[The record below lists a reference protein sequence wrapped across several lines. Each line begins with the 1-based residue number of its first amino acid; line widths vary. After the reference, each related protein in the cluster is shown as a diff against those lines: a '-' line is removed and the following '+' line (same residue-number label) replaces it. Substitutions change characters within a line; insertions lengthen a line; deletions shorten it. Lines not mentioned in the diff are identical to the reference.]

1 MKYGK
6 SLRLARR
13 PGWESAYVDYNQ
25 LKAILEQIEEIWS
38 HVQMTQW
45 SEEYEEDEDDIGP
58 DFHAQDGSDW
68 IQTFRASPR
77 RSNPFPP
84 APLHGSRTP
93 SPANVP
99 PNTATHPSL
108 HHHPNRPASQSNPTV
123 PHPNPSDSYTA
134 RQFQRLSVVFRLN
147 HNPHPNSRQPL
158 SPFHKAADLKVR
170 HLAERFLGLLQ
181 SEIEKVSLFALS
193 RVGELSDTVGS
204 LRFGDGLMSLEDTE
218 SHLHFPNTE
227 SEQSDN
233 DSNNSSPSSDDDNA
247 SSSDDDDSLSP
258 LNARSSP
265 SPVVAP
271 LDSKSS
277 LPFHH
282 HLQSHLPPS
291 TTASE
296 KGANTLRPMFSDHF
310 LGEESILVSA
320 VDEADSYTLIGT
332 ELLHLLRFICVN
344 AMAARKILKKHD
356 KLLSNRMMGSYYSR
370 KNKLQNPNEMSR
382 TSSQASL
389 PIYQPPQQPQNHS
402 HPHTPALHTHNH
414 PISPTRAATFSKQT
428 SDNVSHRLSG
438 TADAHLRTL
447 CNSAGISAISA
458 SLTAA
463 LIEFETAHYRAEEI
477 TRQTAERVE
486 QGTAGY
492 QSLKFESIHSS
503 HTSPPKAS
511 RETSQ
516 HLNLPVRRLRNVV
529 ESIRT
534 VRVVADVAYHP
545 FEAFLSRRALTI
557 TGSKLGDLGGQ
568 SLSALSFMLKYDPTT
583 APTQPAQFILEDM
596 IEYTDSKT
604 NQKFISMFQ
613 DTINEIINLASIF
626 LYTTNYY
633 IISPTSNSYAELL
646 KAPDS
651 SFGGALVGASSSSA
665 FLAAF
670 LYSVWM
676 LHGNFKSALSF
687 SAFCPIVGNVLYS
700 YALTNESLQTAY
712 VGRLLVGLG
721 SCEVCNRL
729 FITNTST
736 KSNLTS
742 ACARFVAASA
752 VGMSAGPFIA
762 SLLDAFAGRDV
773 EVDVGI
779 LGGLI
784 FNHVTGPGWVMAA
797 AWIIQLFML
806 LFYFKEPKLITKQDE
821 EEEPPDSSP
830 SNFKPP
836 TINND
841 DLLEPLPTSP
851 APSSPSTTPRHSSNS
866 LRQMDDSAAT
876 LTPNILEGLNPAV
889 QESQSQ
895 SQDEEEKQKLLGYI
909 SDDNS
914 YGATHGSNETENVED
929 PPPSFKFR
937 LPYFL
942 SPAILSDLKA
952 LSTKT
957 ATSIR
962 DYRALI
968 LSNHA
973 FPVTLLLFGLI
984 ELTDEILINSV
995 SLITRRYFR
1004 WHGASAG
1011 LFIAG
1016 LGIFVLPANFV
1027 VDKLSKT
1034 HDERNLA
1041 RFFLYF
1047 CFVGVVIAVNFE
1059 ALFGFP
1065 NHLEHSVNINIGDIS
1080 SPDADHPVI
1089 SKKVH
1094 VYDNPF
1100 GLYQYIVGVT
1110 WLFMG
1115 TIMLEGVVTSLMA
1128 KSCPSKLNNTFINAG
1143 FLATLVGTAG
1153 RVMADGFIVGA
1164 GYMHSRDG
1172 LDFVNSVF
1180 LQVLIFIS
1188 LSIWLVHRSFYHLLH

>member
-13 PGWESAYVDYNQ
+13 PGWEAAYVDYNQ

-77 RSNPFPP
+77 RGNPFPP
-84 APLHGSRTP
+84 AVMHGSRTP

-99 PNTATHPSL
+99 PNHNNNTHYGLNPHSL
-108 HHHPNRPASQSNPTV
+108 PQHHPHN
-123 PHPNPSDSYTA
+123 PHPQNPNPNTA
-134 RQFQRLSVVFRLN
+134 RSHFQRLSVIFHLN
-147 HNPHPNSRQPL
+147 ANPNPNNRQPQ

-204 LRFGDGLMSLEDTE
+204 LRFGDGLMSTDDTDPKLLLGLGTDSE
-218 SHLHFPNTE
+218 F
-227 SEQSDN
+227 EQSDN
-233 DSNNSSPSSDDDNA
+233 DSTNSSPSSDDENNE
-247 SSSDDDDSLSP
+247 SSDDDDSLSP
-258 LNARSSP
+258 LNNNNNP
-265 SPVVAP
+265 SPVMVP
-271 LDSKSS
+271 LDTKRTAS

-282 HLQSHLPPS
+282 HLQSQSHLPPS

-296 KGANTLRPMFSDHF
+296 KGANAFRPMFSDHF

-370 KNKLQNPNEMSR
+370 KNKPQNPNEMSR

-402 HPHTPALHTHNH
+402 HPHTPAPH
-414 PISPTRAATFSKQT
+414 PHPSSPTRAVTFTPSE
-428 SDNVSHRLSG
+428 SNVSHRLSG

-492 QSLKFESIHSS
+492 QSLKFESIH
-503 HTSPPKAS
+503 TSPPKTN

-516 HLNLPVRRLRNVV
+516 NLNLPVRRLRNVV

-545 FEAFLSRRALTI
+545 FEAFLSRRALTV

-583 APTQPAQFILEDM
+583 ASTQPAQFILEDM
-596 IEYTDSKT
+596 IEYTDQKDGH
-604 NQKFISMFQ
+604 KFISTFQ
-613 DTINEIINLASIF
+613 DTVNEIMNLASIF

-665 FLAAF
+665 FFAAF

-687 SAFCPIVGNVLYS
+687 SAFCPIIGNVLYS
-700 YALTNESLQTAY
+700 YALTIESLQTAY
-712 VGRLLVGLG
+712 IGRLLVGLG

-773 EVDVGI
+773 EVDVQF
-779 LGGLI
+779 LGGLV

-797 AWIIQLFML
+797 AWIVQFLML
-806 LFYFKEPKLITKQDE
+806 LFYFKEPKVITKHGDE
-821 EEEPPDSSP
+821 EYVDDEPPPSSSP
-830 SNFKPP
+830 SNFKLPHQHQQSRDSPPDSPP
-836 TINND
+836 TPP
-841 DLLEPLPTSP
+841 PL
-851 APSSPSTTPRHSSNS
+851 SSPSVTPRQSSETINK
-866 LRQMDDSAAT
+866 MDDSVAT
-876 LTPNILEGLNPAV
+876 PSPTVWETLNPAV
-889 QESQSQ
+889 QKSLNEDS
-895 SQDEEEKQKLLGYI
+895 DEEKQKLLG
-909 SDDNS
+909 SDDES
-914 YGATHGSNETENVED
+914 YGATHGSNETENSED
-929 PPPSFKFR
+929 PSPSSPFSSFKC
-937 LPYFL
+937 LPVPYFL
-942 SPAILSDLKA
+942 SPAFLSHLKSLA
-952 LSTKT
+952 KKFT
-957 ATSIR
+957 TSIR

-1016 LGIFVLPANFV
+1016 LGIFVLPANYV
-1027 VDKLSKT
+1027 VDKLSTT

-1047 CFVGVVIAVNFE
+1047 CFVGVVIAINFE
-1059 ALFGFP
+1059 ALLGFP
-1065 NHLEHSVNINIGDIS
+1065 NHLDHSVNVNIGDIS
-1080 SPDADHPVI
+1080 SPDADHPAI

-1115 TIMLEGVVTSLMA
+1115 TIMLEGEALRGA
-1128 KSCPSKLNNTFINAG
+1128 KRRAG
-1143 FLATLVGTAG
+1143 STIFT
-1153 RVMADGFIVGA
+1153 IVICL
-1164 GYMHSRDG
+1164 R
-1172 LDFVNSVF
+1172 
-1180 LQVLIFIS
+1180 
-1188 LSIWLVHRSFYHLLH
+1188 